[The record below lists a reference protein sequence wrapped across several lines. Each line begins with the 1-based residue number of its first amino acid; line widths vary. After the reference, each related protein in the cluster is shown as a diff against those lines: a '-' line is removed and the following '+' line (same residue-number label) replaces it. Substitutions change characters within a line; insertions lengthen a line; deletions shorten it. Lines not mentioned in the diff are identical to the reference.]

1 MCQLCQLFGNFNC
14 LCDFFLKNF
23 IKYISKIYKQKS
35 TAFGRE
41 KRDASQYT
49 VEVVVALDQETMDYY
64 GADLTDVIMTAL
76 NLTSQVYEKSN
87 LKQSISVSLLNM
99 FQLPLGP
106 SDFEDA
112 PGVEGGKD
120 AQKMLTKFCEF
131 MGTTDLK
138 YDAAIY
144 WTR

>member
-1 MCQLCQLFGNFNC
+1 
-14 LCDFFLKNF
+14 
-23 IKYISKIYKQKS
+23 
-35 TAFGRE
+35 
-41 KRDASQYT
+41 
-49 VEVVVALDQETMDYY
+49 MDYY

-87 LKQSISVSLLNM
+87 LKQSISISLLSM
-99 FQLPLGP
+99 FQLPLSP

-112 PGVEGGKD
+112 PGVAGGKD

-144 WTR
+144 WTRWEPVFSRIIIVFKFLLFFSKRRNKFKL